1 MKVREASDLEP
12 AFAEMGKRRVEGILV
27 IAGAFMFANS
37 KAVAD
42 LAIARRLPSVHGL
55 REGVIAGGLVS
66 LGPDLVVMAEQA
78 AGYVDRDS
86 TRRSVR
92 RSACGTPSRY
102 ELDVNVKSA
111 KALGLTIP
119 EVSTLMRL
127 RTA

>member
-1 MKVREASDLEP
+1 MNITPALETAHRTAPSLGIDIVDMKVREASDLEP

-92 RSACGTPSRY
+92 RSACGTTES
-102 ELDVNVKSA
+102 L
-111 KALGLTIP
+111 
-119 EVSTLMRL
+119 
-127 RTA
+127 